1 MDDDLDIE
9 VEHPEAGRAVVVFR
23 GEHDLA
29 RVEALGERL
38 TALVAENELLVA
50 DLSKAG
56 FVDSSVIHLLVET
69 KREAEARQR
78 RFRIQMG
85 TECIVYR
92 VFEVA
97 GVLSLLECASSRE
110 EALGENP

>member
-1 MDDDLDIE
+1 MDDLLEIE
-9 VEHPEAGRAVVVFR
+9 VEQPEAGRAVVVFK

-38 TALVAENELLVA
+38 SALIAENELVVA
-50 DLSKAG
+50 DFSEAT
-56 FVDSSVIHLLVET
+56 FVDSSVINLMLVT

-85 TECIVYR
+85 TEAIVYR
-92 VFEVA
+92 VFDLA
-97 GVLSLLECASSRE
+97 GVLSTLECASSRE
-110 EALGENP
+110 EALGEN